1 MTRRLRG
8 RYPIARPGISR
19 RDFLKYSGA
28 GAASAW
34 MLTACGGFGGGG
46 DDGGGDLI
54 FTHGPDDSGAIQQ
67 LLDEWNG
74 MDKIRVTWREM
85 PADTG
90 AYFDKLRTEFQ
101 AGGGDID
108 IISGDVIWPAQFATN
123 GWIADLSDRVSDELQ
138 DQIVDGAMQANI
150 VNGKV
155 YGLPWFTD
163 GGLMYYRKDL
173 LEDEGINSPPQTWD
187 DLKQM
192 ALDVSKA
199 TGTKYGIVF
208 QGANYEG
215 GVVDGLEF
223 IWNHGG
229 DVLDP
234 EDPSTVIIDS
244 PEAAAGLETE
254 RSLVEEGVAP
264 EAVANF
270 LETESHTAFLNGD
283 SVFLRNWPYVYGL
296 SADPKQS
303 KIKPEQIG
311 ISELP
316 VAESG
321 MQSSSG
327 LGGWN
332 LFINTQSDVQ
342 DEGWELIQFLASE
355 ESQKQKTLKGAFLPT
370 IESLYDDQEITSK
383 VPVIPLA
390 KDVVLPNARPRPV
403 SPFYSDM
410 SLAMAEQFNA
420 NLKGESSP
428 KEIVASLQDELQSI
442 IEEGQG

>member
-1 MTRRLRG
+1 MSTRRRG

-19 RDFLKYSGA
+19 RDFIKYSGA
-28 GAASAW
+28 GIAGASL
-34 MLTACGGFGGGG
+34 LTACGGFTGGEEGGGG
-46 DDGGGDLI
+46 GLI
-54 FTHGPDDSGAIQQ
+54 FTHGPDDSGSIQA

-74 MDKIRVTWREM
+74 MDKITVTWREM

-123 GWIADLSDRVSDELQ
+123 EWIVDLSDRLSSDLE

-150 VNGKV
+150 VDGKV
-155 YGLPWFTD
+155 YGVPWFTD
-163 GGLMYYRKDL
+163 GGLLYYRKDL
-173 LEDEGINSPPQTWD
+173 LDEEGVSQPPVTWD
-187 DLKQM
+187 ELKEM
-192 ALDVSKA
+192 ALQVSKA
-199 TGTKYGIVF
+199 TKTKYGMVF

-254 RSLVEEGVAP
+254 RSLVEEGIAP

-296 SADPKQS
+296 AADPKQS

-311 ISELP
+311 IAALP
-316 VAESG
+316 VAEEG

-332 LFINTQSDVQ
+332 LFINSQSDVQ
-342 DEGWELIQFLASE
+342 DDGWELIQFLASE
-355 ESQKQKTLKGAFLPT
+355 ESQKKKTLKGSFLPT

-420 NLKGESSP
+420 NLKGEGTP
-428 KEIVASLQDELQSI
+428 EEIVASLQEELQSI
-442 IEEGQG
+442 IQEGTS